1 MSFKSSGATFAE
13 GENHTSPLIPLC
25 YTPNGNNTAKQGQ
38 QVERSFRRES
48 RSNVERDVTEARDPG
63 RQTWGLMSDVNERNL
78 AGSPEK
84 PPSFELKLPSLP
96 SPPSNSPEDKEEGV
110 PVSEVPTCQVDSG
123 TSILSKRDSYIWN
136 LAQCDLPHSRSLDD
150 EEKLLWPLQEKFSI
164 ENGQFKEG
172 NHYNIIEPVGSGAF
186 GECFVASTEDVTEG
200 FLFCIK
206 KCQYRRNELLA
217 LELAKRERIKEIVD
231 YYGAKISGRNAHI
244 FMEFMA
250 GGTITEL
257 VERQKASYRDAQGM
271 TVWPIIPEN
280 DCFYYLE
287 DTLKALEFLH
297 SKGIVHRDIKG
308 DNLLL
313 DEHCIHAKLT
323 DFGSAT
329 NIKEAGGWSD
339 DVWKTGCLLLK
350 MLNGERSSLFGV
362 KDGGIQRQNSCKPE
376 DDFPPEAKQETRELL
391 DLLFGIGREHLPS
404 VVEILQKARVFP
416 MTQYLEQSREAT
428 PTREEAGN

>member
-1 MSFKSSGATFAE
+1 MSVKSSGATFAE
-13 GENHTSPLIPLC
+13 GENHTYPLVRL
-25 YTPNGNNTAKQGQ
+25 YYMPNGSNTAKQGE
-38 QVERSFRRES
+38 QVERSFQRES

-78 AGSPEK
+78 AGSSEK
-84 PPSFELKLPSLP
+84 PPSLELKLPSLP

-123 TSILSKRDSYIWN
+123 TSSLSERDPYIWN
-136 LAQCDLPHSRSLDD
+136 LAKCDLPHSRSLDD

-186 GECFVASTEDVTEG
+186 GECFVASTEDESEG

-217 LELAKRERIKEIVD
+217 LELAKREGINEIVD
-231 YYGAKISGRNAHI
+231 YYGSKLSGSDAYI
-244 FMEFMA
+244 CMEFML
-250 GGTITEL
+250 GGTISEY
-257 VERQKASYRDAQGM
+257 VEWQKKM
-271 TVWPIIPEN
+271 TTSWPIIPEKY
-280 DCFYYLE
+280 CFNYLE
-287 DTLKALEFLH
+287 DTLKALKFLH
-297 SKGIVHRDIKG
+297 SKGIVHLDIKG

-313 DEHCIHAKLT
+313 DEHYLHAKLT
-323 DFGSAT
+323 DFGSAK
-329 NIKEAGGWSD
+329 NIQEAGGWSD
-339 DVWKTGCLLLK
+339 DVWKTGCLLLR

-376 DDFPPEAKQETRELL
+376 DVFPPEAKQETRELL
-391 DLLFGIGREHLPS
+391 DLLFGVGRENLPS
-404 VVEILQKARVFP
+404 VVEIFQKARVFP
-416 MTQYLEQSREAT
+416 VTQYLEQSREAT
-428 PTREEAGN
+428 PPREEAGN

>member
-1 MSFKSSGATFAE
+1 M
-13 GENHTSPLIPLC
+13 
-25 YTPNGNNTAKQGQ
+25 PNGSNTAKQGE
-38 QVERSFRRES
+38 QVERSFQRES

-63 RQTWGLMSDVNERNL
+63 WQTCGFVNDVNEQNL

-96 SPPSNSPEDKEEGV
+96 SPPSNSPEVKEEGA

-123 TSILSKRDSYIWN
+123 TSRLSERDPYIWN
-136 LAQCDLPHSRSLDD
+136 LVKCDLPHSSSLYD

-172 NHYNIIEPVGSGAF
+172 NHYNIIAQVGFGAF
-186 GECFVASTEDVTEG
+186 GECFVASTEDESEG

-206 KCQYRRNELLA
+206 KCQYRINELLA
-217 LELAKRERIKEIVD
+217 LELAKRERIEEIVD
-231 YYGAKISGRNAHI
+231 YYGAKLSGRNAHI
-244 FMEFMA
+244 FMEFME
-250 GGTITEL
+250 GGTISEL
-257 VERQKASYRDAQGM
+257 VERQKVSYRDAQEM
-271 TVWPIIPEN
+271 TNYWPIVPEKY
-280 DCFYYLE
+280 CLYYLE
-287 DTLKALEFLH
+287 DTLKALKFLH

-376 DDFPPEAKQETRELL
+376 DDFPPEAKQQTRELL

-428 PTREEAGN
+428 PPREEAGN

>member
-1 MSFKSSGATFAE
+1 MSISE
-13 GENHTSPLIPLC
+13 EENDTSTLLPLC
-25 YTPNGNNTAKQGQ
+25 YTPNKRNTAEQDQ
-38 QVERSFRRES
+38 QVGKSFPI
-48 RSNVERDVTEARDPG
+48 DVTQACSRKNCKL
-63 RQTWGLMSDVNERNL
+63 TSAVSYERNL

-84 PPSFELKLPSLP
+84 LFSLELKLPASP
-96 SPPSNSPEDKEEGV
+96 SDSPNDKEAKGA
-110 PVSEVPTCQVDSG
+110 PVSDFPSFQADSG
-123 TSILSKRDSYIWN
+123 TSRDMYTWN
-136 LAQCDLPHSRSLDD
+136 LAKCDLPHSRSLND

-164 ENGQFKEG
+164 ENGQFKKG
-172 NHYNIIEPVGSGAF
+172 KQYNIIEQVGFGAF
-186 GECFVASTEDVTEG
+186 GECFVASTEDESEG

-231 YYGAKISGRNAHI
+231 YYGAKPSGRNAYI

-257 VERQKASYRDAQGM
+257 VERQKASYRDAQEM

-339 DVWKTGCLLLK
+339 DVWKTGCLLLR

-376 DDFPPEAKQETRELL
+376 DVFPPEAKQETRELL
-391 DLLFGIGREHLPS
+391 DLLFGVGREHLPS
-404 VVEILQKARVFP
+404 VVQIFQKARVFP
-416 MTQYLEQSREAT
+416 VAQYLEQSREAT
-428 PTREEAGN
+428 PPREEAGN